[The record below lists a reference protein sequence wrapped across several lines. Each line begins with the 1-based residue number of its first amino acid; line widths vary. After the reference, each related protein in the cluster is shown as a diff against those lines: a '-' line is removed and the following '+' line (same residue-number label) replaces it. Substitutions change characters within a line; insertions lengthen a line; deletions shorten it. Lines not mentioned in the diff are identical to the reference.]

1 MPYNING
8 SSFSLADPVTTDG
21 TTFVPLADVA
31 EALGGTVEWKHDA
44 KTARVE
50 MGGKVAWIQPDN
62 ANVSIDG
69 AALDVKANPYLDGDT
84 LWVPARLFRDGFGAN
99 LSVDG
104 SDVTLTV

>member
-1 MPYNING
+1 MPYMING
-8 SSFSLADPVTTDG
+8 SSVELIAPTTTDG
-21 TTFVPLADVA
+21 TTFVPVAGVA

-50 MGGKVAWIQPDN
+50 IGGKVAFIQPDN
-62 ANVSIDG
+62 ANVSLDG

-84 LWVPARLFRDGFGAN
+84 LMVPARLFRDGFGTS

-104 SDVTLTV
+104 DTVHIAI